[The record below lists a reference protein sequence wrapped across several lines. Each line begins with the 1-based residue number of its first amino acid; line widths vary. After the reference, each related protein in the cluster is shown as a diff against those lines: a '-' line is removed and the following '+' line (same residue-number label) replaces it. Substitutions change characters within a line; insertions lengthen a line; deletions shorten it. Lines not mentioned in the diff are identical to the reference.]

1 MAKDYTGV
9 IFPNAT
15 FPDSPYKITPIILNK
30 WVTGE
35 YIPALEKALPNA
47 SKGLRCLLIAMTHI
61 EGFKPGTR
69 SYRNN
74 NPGNIGNTD
83 SGANLKLPSLEAG
96 IKLQAQFI
104 QDIIDGKKKAYP
116 IGKEMTIYPF
126 FSKEIADNPQ
136 YGLPS
141 HLPGYHFN
149 PFTGQLDQFVKIYS
163 SGARATNSYINTIVS
178 YLHINGIEISP
189 TTTLQDIVNMG

>member
-1 MAKDYTGV
+1 MPTKDYTGV

-15 FPDSPYKITPIILNK
+15 FPDAPYKIIPIILNK
-30 WVTGE
+30 YVTGE

-47 SKGLRCLLIAMTHI
+47 PKGLRCLLIAMTHI

-69 SYRNN
+69 SYRFN
-74 NPGNIGNTD
+74 NPGNINNTD
-83 SGANLKLPSLEAG
+83 SGHNMKLPSLEAG

-116 IGKEMTIYPF
+116 MGKEMTIQPF
-126 FSKEIADNPQ
+126 FSQEIANNPQ

-141 HLPGYHFN
+141 HLPGYHFT
-149 PFTGQLDQFVKIYS
+149 FTGQLDQFVKIYS
-163 SGARATNSYINTIVS
+163 TGARATNSYLNTIVS
-178 YLHINGIEISP
+178 YFHINGLEISP
-189 TTTLQDIVNMG
+189 SSTIQDVVNMV